1 MKVLIAEDE
10 AVSRRLLEATL
21 NKAGYETIATVDGV
35 EALEALRQDDAPK
48 LAIIDW
54 MMPRM
59 DGLQV
64 CAELQED
71 DSPEPVYV
79 ILLTAR
85 GSKEDIVEGLNA
97 GADDYVTKPFNRE
110 ELLARVRVGER
121 ILTLQKDLN
130 RRVTELEEALRLV
143 TQLQG
148 MLPICAYCKKIR
160 SDENYWEQVE
170 DYVAQ
175 HSDAQFSHSV
185 CPDCYEK
192 YLKPEIDGLCEKLET
207 ESEASDDDDR
217 TQSDG

>member
-21 NKAGYETIATVDGV
+21 KKAGYETVVTSDGA
-35 EALEALRQDDAPK
+35 EALEALHQEEAPK
-48 LAIIDW
+48 LAIVDW

-64 CAELQED
+64 CAELQKT

-85 GSKEDIVEGLNA
+85 GSKEDIVKGLNA

-121 ILTLQKDLN
+121 ILKLQKDLN
-130 RRVTELEEALRLV
+130 RRVNELQEALRLV

-160 SDENYWEQVE
+160 SDENYWQQVE
-170 DYVAQ
+170 DYVAA
-175 HSDAQFSHSV
+175 HSEAQFSHSI

-192 YLKPEIDGLCEKLET
+192 YLKPEIDNLCETLDFEG
-207 ESEASDDDDR
+207 EADEDGDK
-217 TQSDG
+217 TKSDG